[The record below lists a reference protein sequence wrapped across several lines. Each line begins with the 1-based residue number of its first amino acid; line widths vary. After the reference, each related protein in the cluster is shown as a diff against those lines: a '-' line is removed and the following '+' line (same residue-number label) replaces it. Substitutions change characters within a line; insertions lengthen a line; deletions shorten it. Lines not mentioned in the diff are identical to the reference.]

1 MVLNDGAK
9 MSKSLGNTVDPEEII
24 EKFGADTIRLFILFS
39 APVDKDLEWSDKG
52 IEGSNRFVK
61 RIWNFVTENISLANK
76 TYDDDIES
84 LSIDEKNLLIKIH
97 KTTKK
102 VSQGID
108 GMQFNT
114 SIAALMELLN
124 SGYKFLEKNRN
135 DKLIGFFVSQFLQ
148 LLNPFIPHIS
158 NELWSLSKYN
168 KENLNRL
175 WPTWDDKI
183 ISKDDIKIVVQIN
196 GKTRGTLSY
205 SSEIVQEEIV
215 LNDIKKTQALYKYIV
230 DKKIVKTIYV
240 ENKLLN
246 LIVK

>member
-1 MVLNDGAK
+1 M
-9 MSKSLGNTVDPEEII
+9 
-24 EKFGADTIRLFILFS
+24 
-39 APVDKDLEWSDKG
+39 
-52 IEGSNRFVK
+52 
-61 RIWNFVTENISLANK
+61 
-76 TYDDDIES
+76 
-84 LSIDEKNLLIKIH
+84 
-97 KTTKK
+97 
-102 VSQGID
+102 
-108 GMQFNT
+108 
-114 SIAALMELLN
+114 
-124 SGYKFLEKNRN
+124 
-135 DKLIGFFVSQFLQ
+135 
-148 LLNPFIPHIS
+148 
-158 NELWSLSKYN
+158 WSLSKYN